1 MATTFKIP
9 DFNEILDVLWES
21 ISTELGIDVIRANQ
35 SAARIPATGV
45 PEDKNYATIY
55 LITGPVQVGDSDYER
70 FEEEGVGGLKVTT
83 EGQRELTLS
92 VNIYRK
98 GAGTLMSKLQ
108 KLFNSRLF
116 KHRLYSLMKD
126 KYSKELVVVEAL
138 SSQDLTSLVQSDY
151 EERFQM
157 DVLLRTTSE
166 ITETVDPIDT
176 VVLEEE
182 VKNIADETV
191 YQGTTTISNS

>member
-1 MATTFKIP
+1 MPTTFNIP
-9 DFNEILDVLWES
+9 DHNEILDVLWES
-21 ISTELGIDVIRANQ
+21 ISTELEIDVIREDQ
-35 SAARIPATGV
+35 SAARIPATGS
-45 PEDKNYATIY
+45 PENKNYATIN
-55 LITGPVQVGDSDYER
+55 LITGPVQVGDSDYEK

-116 KHRLYSLMKD
+116 KHRLYAKMKEL
-126 KYSKELVVVEAL
+126 YSKELIVVEAL
-138 SSQDLTSLVQSDY
+138 SSQDLSSLVQSDY

-176 VVLEEE
+176 VELEEE
-182 VKNIADETV
+182 IKNVADETV
-191 YQGTTTISNS
+191 YTNTSTISNS